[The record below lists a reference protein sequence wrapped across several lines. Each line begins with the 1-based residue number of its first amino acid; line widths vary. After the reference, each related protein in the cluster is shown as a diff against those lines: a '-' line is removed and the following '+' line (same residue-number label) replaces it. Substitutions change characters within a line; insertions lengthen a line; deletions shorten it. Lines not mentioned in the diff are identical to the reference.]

1 MGVELRMPSFLFELS
16 WKKKIKRN
24 ILTFSLRAYF
34 LLASSMA
41 LTKKIRLG
49 ELKILSIKKG

>member
-1 MGVELRMPSFLFELS
+1 MGVELRMRSFLFELS

-49 ELKILSIKKG
+49 ELKIFSIKKG

>member
-1 MGVELRMPSFLFELS
+1 MGVELRMHSFLFELS

-49 ELKILSIKKG
+49 ELKIFSIKKG

>member
-16 WKKKIKRN
+16 GKKKIKRN

-49 ELKILSIKKG
+49 KNIPGFYFVV

>member
-1 MGVELRMPSFLFELS
+1 MHSFLIELS

-24 ILTFSLRAYF
+24 ILTFSLKAYF

-41 LTKKIRLG
+41 LTKKIR
-49 ELKILSIKKG
+49 ELKIFTIKKG